1 MKDMDNVQLG
11 RVKVLSHMG
20 TSRNYSISSITKNIL
35 PEIITTVNDA
45 NPGLE
50 FNNNFRALKSEQF
63 VDPLESVMYEYG
75 LLVNNRSESE
85 IMRFSPDKFAELAN
99 LKESDESYKKT
110 KLLKELLESFQS
122 ELTSILPSSK
132 FEDIVRM
139 AKG

>member
-11 RVKVLSHMG
+11 RVKVLSHTG

-35 PEIITTVNDA
+35 PEVITTVSSA
-45 NPGLE
+45 NPSLE

-85 IMRFSPDKFAELAN
+85 IMRYSPDKFAQLAS
-99 LKESDESYKKT
+99 LIESDKAYEKT
-110 KLLKELLESFQS
+110 KLLKELLEAF
-122 ELTSILPSSK
+122 
-132 FEDIVRM
+132 
-139 AKG
+139 